1 MTERKILFEGYPY
14 KPIATDTDMTRI
26 TDKMN
31 PATVL
36 DTLRKADGYYITNTA
51 RDMSQSDYKNRILL
65 HTDLIAAKARED
77 AGYFSLEI
85 TGGASV
91 HVDILRKQV
100 DPFLKLRLLREQMPN
115 TMFQTLCRG
124 VNLFGYRPYPQNV
137 IRLTV
142 REFAKYVDVWRTF
155 DFMNYIPNMQ
165 AVFEEVTKAGKINE
179 PCICFSTGPEHTND
193 YYVKKVQEILDVTG
207 EEIILCIK
215 NHGGLG
221 TPKRIGELVDAIKQ
235 TYPELPI
242 HYHGHNTD
250 GNDIGRITAAVLAG
264 ATIVD
269 ASDHAFTGFYGPPP
283 ILTVIQTLKDH
294 DKVAIGI
301 DEEAV
306 IESSDAIRDERP
318 HYAQFESQ
326 IKGFMPTVQIHK
338 LPGGAMGSSLE
349 QASKGGF
356 LDKMPDILHKE
367 LPKVQKELGNYWSVT
382 PGSQILWTT
391 AVSNVLDGDR
401 YGNCSGDLKNLLL
414 GKYGPFPFYKPADW
428 IYEKAFGPDWKK
440 ILEEQGGVENIEDI
454 DIEKERKTLAER
466 LGKEPT
472 EQQLVTYLQH
482 PNDAVEFFKFE
493 EKFGQSYVLP
503 PSIFL
508 REGGFKLGESLVFRD
523 NNGKEH
529 IIEIGPSQQA
539 DDGKTNVYLNV
550 DHHQRAFVIEA
561 EAQAGA
567 AAAVATLSKQE
578 IANLAKTGDIRAP
591 FGGNVYEISV
601 ETGQQV
607 EAGDQVAVLEAM
619 KMQTPVVSEIS
630 GTVSTI
636 SAKVGQALKTG
647 DKILLIASGEE

>member
-1 MTERKILFEGYPY
+1 
-14 KPIATDTDMTRI
+14 MTRI
-26 TDKMN
+26 TQNMTVD
-31 PATVL
+31 TVL
-36 DTLRKADGYYITNTA
+36 DTLRQADGYYITNTA

-65 HTDLIAAKARED
+65 HTDLLAAEPREE

-100 DPFLKLRLLREQMPN
+100 DPFLKLKLLREKMPD

-155 DFMNYIPNMQ
+155 DFMNHIPNMQ
-165 AVFEEVTKAGKINE
+165 AVFEEVAKAGKINE
-179 PCICFSTGPEHTND
+179 PCICFSTGPEHTD
-193 YYVKKVQEILDVTG
+193 EFYVKKVQEILDVTG
-207 EEIILCIK
+207 PDIILCIK

-221 TPKRIGELVDAIKQ
+221 TPRRIGELVNAIKQ
-235 TYPELPI
+235 AYPELII

-250 GNDIGRITAAVLAG
+250 GNDIGRITAAVLNG

-269 ASDHAFTGFYGPPP
+269 ASDHSFTGFYGPPP

-294 DKVAIGI
+294 GKTAIGV

-306 IESSDAIRDERP
+306 IRTSDVIRDERQ
-318 HYAQFESQ
+318 YYGQFEAQ

-367 LPKVQKELGNYWSVT
+367 LPRVQKELGNWWSVT

-391 AVSNVLDGDR
+391 AVSNVLEGER
-401 YGNCSGDLKNLLL
+401 YGNPSGDLKNLLL
-414 GKYGPFPFYKPADW
+414 GKYGPFPFYQPDDW
-428 IYEKAFGPDWKK
+428 IYEKAFGPDWQKV
-440 ILEEQGGVENIEDI
+440 LDEQGGIEEIEDM
-454 DIEKERKTLAER
+454 DIEKERATLTER
-466 LGKEPT
+466 LGREPT

-493 EKFGQSYVLP
+493 ETFGQAYVLP

-508 REGGFKLGESLVFRD
+508 RQGGFQLGETLIFRD
-523 NNGKEH
+523 HNGKEH
-529 IIEIGPSQQA
+529 IIEIGPSQE
-539 DDGKTNVYLNV
+539 DEDGRTNVYLNV
-550 DHHQRAFVIEA
+550 DHSQRTYIIEP
-561 EAQAGA
+561 EVKEGA
-567 AAAVATLSKQE
+567 AVQATLSKDE
-578 IANLAKTGDIRAP
+578 IAKLAKSGDIRAP
-591 FGGNVYEISV
+591 FAANVYEISV
-601 ETGQQV
+601 EEGQEV
-607 EAGDQVAVLEAM
+607 AEGDQVAILEAM
-619 KMQTPVVSEIS
+619 KMQTPIVSEVS
-630 GTVSTI
+630 GTVTEI
-636 SAKVGQALKTG
+636 FAKVGDALKPG
-647 DKILLIASGEE
+647 DKLLLISQEEG